1 MSNQSIGSVSIS
13 LDIEVSSSLEKQ
25 IQKVSDN
32 ISDTIKKNVEKSFD
46 SKSIESSIS
55 KPFENVMKKAS
66 SIGSNIGKKISEAIS
81 KASKKTVVNTEN
93 IAKTSFSD
101 RSIPKARSALPKSG
115 VNIDDLTNQQ
125 DTAITLQE
133 NVNAQIDLLNKKLKD
148 LARTNI
154 SGTMSEEMLKIEQ
167 RMISLTSKSDKLTVD
182 IRNLDAA
189 IDSFNTNQ
197 ATIEVEELS
206 NNIQKASFVSRT
218 FSKVGTG
225 IQGVLGK
232 VGNAFKKT
240 SQATN
245 EYEKSSSK
253 AQRPLINMRSI
264 GASLARNFLGLQLM
278 ISLVGQGVRKLASG
292 LFNALKSNDQFSSSL
307 TQIKSNL
314 LTAFM
319 PIYNAILPAI
329 NSLMAALS
337 TASGYLA
344 SFTSMLFG
352 TTVKASNA
360 SAKSLAKA
368 TDAMNGYASASE
380 NAQGTTASFDQLNDI
395 TQADSSS
402 SDSSTTV
409 NPVNIDD
416 VGTSKVA
423 KFFESIKS
431 WVSSIDFSPLQKS
444 FDTLLGSLSAL
455 GGTVWDGV
463 KWGIDNIL
471 KPLGQWVIE
480 DALPSF
486 LNMIGSALDF
496 LNSILISAQP
506 LLIWLWDNFLA
517 PIANWT
523 GGVIVSVMDG
533 ISNALDAISSNQIA
547 MDFIAGFA
555 VTLGLISAAM
565 VIYNVAAGIGA
576 ALTTALATGF
586 AIITSPVT
594 LVIAAIAALVAIIY
608 VLAKNWDTVMEWIKT
623 TFSNIAVWFN
633 QKITDIKTWFGNL
646 GTSISTIFTNALNG
660 VKNIWASVTSWF
672 SNTVINPVKNVFTG
686 LWDGLKN
693 GASSAWSGIK
703 NVFNSVGTF
712 FKNTFSSAWTAVK
725 NIFSTGGKIFDGI
738 KDGIVSAFTSVV
750 NTIISG
756 INKVVAI
763 PFNAINTALKKLKDV
778 SIIGMKPFSWLPTIS
793 VPKIPT
799 LANGGVLDEPTL
811 NIAGEYAGASSNPE
825 IVTPQNIMMETM
837 LAALKE
843 FFTAFMSNMKPSDQ
857 TIELIVNIGGKKF
870 LDEIISLFK
879 AYTKQTGKELVING

>member
-101 RSIPKARSALPKSG
+101 RSIPKARSALPSSSL
-115 VNIDDLTNQQ
+115 NISDLSNQR
-125 DTAITLQE
+125 DSAIAMQE
-133 NVNAQIDLLNKKLKD
+133 NINAQIENTQAELTQLKSTD
-148 LARTNI
+148 I
-154 SGTMSEEMLKIEQ
+154 SGVMTDSMLKLEQ
-167 RMISLTSKSDKLTVD
+167 RIISLTSKSDKLTVD

-189 IDSFNTNQ
+189 IDSFDTGK
-197 ATIEVEELS
+197 ASVEVDELS
-206 NNIQKASFVSRT
+206 SKLQKT
-218 FSKVGTG
+218 SKVSLTLSSIGSRLR
-225 IQGVLGK
+225 GVFNSVSSSL
-232 VGNAFKKT
+232 KKT
-240 SQATN
+240 SNQSTKLSSSI
-245 EYEKSSSK
+245 KSSNK
-253 AQRPLINMRSI
+253 PLINMRSI

-292 LFNALKSNDQFSSSL
+292 LFSALKSNDQFSSSL

-329 NSLMAALS
+329 NSLMGAISKVTSGIAHLTS
-337 TASGYLA
+337 T
-344 SFTSMLFG
+344 LFG
-352 TTVKASNA
+352 TTVSASNA
-360 SAKSLAKA
+360 AAKSLAKA
-368 TDAMNGYASASE
+368 TSNVDDYADSVSAA
-380 NAQGTTASFDQLNDI
+380 NNVTAGFDQLNDI
-395 TQADSSS
+395 TDTSSSS
-402 SDSSTTV
+402 SDSSSISDVTV
-409 NPVNIDD
+409 DSGTMSSVDKLISKFKELFGGIDSSKLM
-416 VGTSKVA
+416 TS
-423 KFFESIKS
+423 
-431 WVSSIDFSPLQKS
+431 
-444 FDTLLGSLSAL
+444 LGNLGDKLSEL
-455 GGTVWDGV
+455 GGNVWNGLEWGLENVLAPLSKWTV
-463 KWGIDNIL
+463 
-471 KPLGQWVIE
+471 E
-480 DALPSF
+480 DALPAFIDVLSGVLSV
-486 LNMIGSALDF
+486 LNAVIESAKPML
-496 LNSILISAQP
+496 Q
-506 LLIWLWDNFLA
+506 WLWDNFLSPLA
-517 PIANWT
+517 SFVGDAVVWGLEQISGTLTKLSENKPLMDILAASLIALGTAFVIVQASALLVPIAIAA
-523 GGVIVSVMDG
+523 IVV
-533 ISNALDAISSNQIA
+533 
-547 MDFIAGFA
+547 
-555 VTLGLISAAM
+555 
-565 VIYNVAAGIGA
+565 
-576 ALTTALATGF
+576 
-586 AIITSPVT
+586 
-594 LVIAAIAALVAIIY
+594 AIAALIN
-608 VLAKNWDTVMEWIKT
+608 NWDKVMEWIKT